1 MGIKPAVLVLEK
13 SDVPEDILVGLET
26 VSKVDIIKA
35 EDANEED
42 K

>member
-13 SDVPEDILVGLET
+13 SDVPEDVLAKLET
-26 VSKVDIIKA
+26 VSKEDIKA
-35 EDANEED
+35 EELMEED